1 MRNLAMAL
9 RLDRL
14 AEDCDREAERAER
27 AGSPAAARAALDRAA
42 AARRAAQILR
52 AGPAGVRD
60 LFAA

>member
-9 RLDRL
+9 KLDQL

-27 AGSPAAARAALDRAA
+27 AGSPAAARASAERAE
-42 AARRAAQILR
+42 AARRAAAILR
-52 AGPAGVRD
+52 AGPAGVKE

>member
-9 RLDRL
+9 RLDQL
-14 AEDCDREAERAER
+14 AEDSDREAERAER
-27 AGSPAAARAALDRAA
+27 AGSPAAAHLASERAA